1 VSFIILKIGGII
13 MSLTAFNRRRR
24 LTQEQEAAKKEGEA
38 MERQETTAPEVFE
51 PKSIRRPKKMQ
62 KEESTEE

>member
-1 VSFIILKIGGII
+1 

-24 LTQEQEAAKKEGEA
+24 LTQEQEAAKKESET

-51 PKSIRRPKKMQ
+51 PKSIARRKTLQ
-62 KEESTEE
+62 KNKEPQEE